1 MEPAD
6 LTLEVLD
13 VDPHGAI
20 AELRAARPVTWVP
33 ALDGWLVTGRDLA
46 VTVMRDADTF
56 TVDDPRFSTGQV
68 VGPSMLS
75 LDGAE
80 HARHRSPFVDAL
92 RPSEV
97 AAAYG
102 ARIEAAS
109 FELVRSIQQLGS
121 ADLRAAVAGPL
132 AVGVAAE
139 VLGLDTIDRHA
150 LLSLYRS
157 IVAAVDD
164 VSRGLAIPAD
174 GAKAFEQLSHA
185 IRQASSH
192 PSTLIAAAAATLA
205 ADEVVS
211 NSAVFLFGGI
221 ETSEGMTAN
230 TLHHLLAN
238 PDQWSLVLDDPAL
251 IDNAVEESLR
261 LEPAASRVDRYAT
274 ADIVVAGQRIGAGD
288 LVVVSLSGANR
299 DPAVF
304 ERADRFD
311 VRRHNARQHVAFAA
325 GPHACIGAQLA
336 RLQTRAVVRAVAE
349 LLPGVRLES
358 SDTPRGVIFRKPPAV
373 HVVWD

>member
-1 MEPAD
+1 
-6 LTLEVLD
+6 
-13 VDPHGAI
+13 
-20 AELRAARPVTWVP
+20 
-33 ALDGWLVTGRDLA
+33 
-46 VTVMRDADTF
+46 
-56 TVDDPRFSTGQV
+56 
-68 VGPSMLS
+68 
-75 LDGAE
+75 
-80 HARHRSPFVDAL
+80 
-92 RPSEV
+92 
-97 AAAYG
+97 
-102 ARIEAAS
+102 
-109 FELVRSIQQLGS
+109 
-121 ADLRAAVAGPL
+121 
-132 AVGVAAE
+132 
-139 VLGLDTIDRHA
+139 
-150 LLSLYRS
+150 
-157 IVAAVDD
+157 
-164 VSRGLAIPAD
+164 
-174 GAKAFEQLSHA
+174 
-185 IRQASSH
+185 
-192 PSTLIAAAAATLA
+192 
-205 ADEVVS
+205 VS

-274 ADIVVAGQRIGAGD
+274 ADIMVAGQRIGAGD

-299 DPAVF
+299 DPDVF

-336 RLQTRAVVRAVAE
+336 RLQTRAVVRVVAE